1 MIFSILSSAT
11 FAALQDFYAERD
23 QKEKNFEDLKFELD
37 ESQQCQ
43 KAPLSMNMFSEDWN
57 ASQFWV

>member
-1 MIFSILSSAT
+1 
-11 FAALQDFYAERD
+11 LQDFYTERD
-23 QKEKNFEDLKFELD
+23 QKEKNFEDLKFKLD

-43 KAPLSMNMFSEDWN
+43 QAPLSMNMFSEDWN